1 MLSVFRQALF
11 VFVALTVVT
20 GVAYPIVMTVIAQ
33 VIFPH
38 QANGSLL
45 ERDGKVVGSELIG
58 QQFDDPRY
66 FWSRPSATAP
76 AYNGAASTG
85 SNYGPTNPAQ
95 LDAVKAR
102 AENIRKAHPNQSGPI
117 PVDLVTASGSG
128 LDPHISPAAAEYQV
142 IRVAQARGLELQKVR
157 ELVSQQTEGRQL
169 GVLGELRINV
179 LSLNLALDEQIF
191 NAE

>member
-1 MLSVFRQALF
+1 MWSVFRQALL

-33 VIFPH
+33 VVFPH
-38 QANGSLL
+38 QANGSLI

-58 QQFDDPRY
+58 QQFDDPKY

-102 AENIRKAHPNQSGPI
+102 VENIRNAHPDQSGPI

-128 LDPHISPAAAEYQV
+128 LDPHISPAAAEFQV
-142 IRVAQARGLELQKVR
+142 GRVAKARNLDVEVVR
-157 ELVSQQTEGRQL
+157 DFVAQHTASRQL
-169 GVLGELRINV
+169 GLLGEPRVNV
-179 LSLNLALDEQIF
+179 LELNLSLDNSQK
-191 NAE
+191 